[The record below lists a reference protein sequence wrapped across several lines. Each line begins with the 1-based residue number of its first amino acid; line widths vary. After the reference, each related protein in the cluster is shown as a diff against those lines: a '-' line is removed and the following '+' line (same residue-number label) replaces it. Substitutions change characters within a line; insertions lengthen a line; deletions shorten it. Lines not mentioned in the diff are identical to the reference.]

1 VLDFS
6 SSAPGRRF
14 LRLMKGNLRKEV
26 RTCEFRDVDI
36 MLEML
41 AMDGGTAT
49 EKVSG
54 ENLV

>member
-6 SSAPGRRF
+6 VIGTEFLVQGSRF

-26 RTCEFRDVDI
+26 RTCEYRDVDI
-36 MLEML
+36 MWEML

-49 EKVSG
+49 
-54 ENLV
+54 